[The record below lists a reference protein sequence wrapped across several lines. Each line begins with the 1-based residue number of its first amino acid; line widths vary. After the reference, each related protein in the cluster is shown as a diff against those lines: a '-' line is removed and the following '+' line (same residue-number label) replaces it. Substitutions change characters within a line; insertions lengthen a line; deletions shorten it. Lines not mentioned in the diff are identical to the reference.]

1 MKPIQVD
8 LIRKLLHANAPQRV
22 ARALD
27 KLRPADVAELLAHL
41 SPGETRNIVA
51 ILLKAR
57 RAAAILVE
65 LPEEYLRQVL
75 ELLDDATVG
84 VVLSRLAPDDG
95 ALFVHRLPEERV
107 AAVMQHVPAAA
118 RADIERLLTYPE
130 GTAGSVM
137 TTRFV
142 ALTASTPIEAAIDA
156 IRALGDTSEQMNY
169 VYVVDDSQHLVGVVP
184 LRRLITA
191 SPDRQLAEVM
201 LKDPA
206 SVHALSDQEEAA
218 QLVSKYGLLSIP
230 VVDDQHRVVGVIT
243 VDDIIDV
250 INEEATEDMYR
261 LAGLDEED
269 RVFSTT
275 GQSLKRRL
283 PWNVLNLCTAF
294 LAASVVGAFE
304 ETIGQAVVLAT
315 FMPIVAGMGGNTGVQ
330 TLTVVTR
337 GIALGEL
344 QFSSGVRAVVKELG
358 VGVTIG
364 LVMGSLTA
372 VIATL
377 WKGNPMLGVVLVL
390 AMVCNMAIAAFMGA
404 AIPLLL
410 KAVKKDPALGGGI
423 MLTAFTDT
431 FGFLTF
437 LGLASLFITHLT

>member
-1 MKPIQVD
+1 
-8 LIRKLLHANAPQRV
+8 
-22 ARALD
+22 
-27 KLRPADVAELLAHL
+27 
-41 SPGETRNIVA
+41 
-51 ILLKAR
+51 
-57 RAAAILVE
+57 
-65 LPEEYLRQVL
+65 
-75 ELLDDATVG
+75 
-84 VVLSRLAPDDG
+84 
-95 ALFVHRLPEERV
+95 
-107 AAVMQHVPAAA
+107 
-118 RADIERLLTYPE
+118 
-130 GTAGSVM
+130 
-137 TTRFV
+137 
-142 ALTASTPIEAAIDA
+142 
-156 IRALGDTSEQMNY
+156 
-169 VYVVDDSQHLVGVVP
+169 
-184 LRRLITA
+184 
-191 SPDRQLAEVM
+191 
-201 LKDPA
+201 
-206 SVHALSDQEEAA
+206 
-218 QLVSKYGLLSIP
+218 
-230 VVDDQHRVVGVIT
+230 VGVIT